1 MTAPQCET
9 LTRLAREVE
18 RLTPSHR
25 DPHRFHE
32 CKSEIAH
39 TLRLLAKGITPS
51 RDGIGL
57 ISGPLWKT
65 NVHLVPDVGKFS
77 SSRSQKAANRRG

>member
-1 MTAPQCET
+1 MTTPQCET

-51 RDGIGL
+51 RDGIGS
-57 ISGPLWKT
+57 ISGPVWQP

-77 SSRSQKAANRRG
+77 ASSKKVANRHG